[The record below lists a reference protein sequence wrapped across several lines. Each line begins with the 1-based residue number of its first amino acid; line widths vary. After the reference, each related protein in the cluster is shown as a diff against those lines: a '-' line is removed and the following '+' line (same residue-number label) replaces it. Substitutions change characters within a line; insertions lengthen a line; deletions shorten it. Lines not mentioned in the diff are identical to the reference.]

1 MTLQRMNE
9 YTRKRV
15 CSKSPDTRSRNK
27 ARGPGSS
34 ADAGAVADA
43 GAGAVLDVGAGVG
56 ANPIAS
62 SYEGGKSF
70 GRTGDEG
77 LRALSIQGKRI

>member
-1 MTLQRMNE
+1 MWFAAEAGT
-9 YTRKRV
+9 
-15 CSKSPDTRSRNK
+15 
-27 ARGPGSS
+27 
-34 ADAGAVADA
+34 GAVS
-43 GAGAVLDVGAGVG
+43 DVGAGVG

-77 LRALSIQGKRI
+77 LRTLSIQGKRI